1 MKPSPTSRP
10 DVAVA
15 AERRFLP
22 AAVRALAS
30 ANPVGPAAV
39 DLPGIALVADLVGF
53 TPTVLRLDGL
63 GRRGH
68 AALTELLDR
77 SYSAMD
83 SIIADFGGE
92 TLVRIGDATVAVFPG
107 ADPDDVR
114 RRARKAAH
122 SISQL
127 RVEQPEGPSLR
138 VGLAAGL
145 SQLLL
150 VPVGERRVWTLIGDP
165 PALAAH
171 AQTHAAPDS
180 VNEHESVAA
189 WHGPAAMLP
198 TDSPTARLRDLL
210 PRDLAGDAA
219 STEWLGEVRP
229 LTVLFGRLADE
240 HGEDLSDPGRI
251 VDAVAGL
258 HRLFVLGDA
267 PIDQVIWDEKGL
279 QITAMFGSQADRSP
293 EHAPLRAVE
302 TALRSIEAA
311 GELGLSL
318 TFGIATGTT
327 VIGAFGDDRHRTFT
341 CLGPTVNLAAR
352 LAGLDPGQVRVDGE
366 TARLAGDGLDYRTVR
381 YDLKGMGEVDV
392 SVPTRRSGGG
402 PGVMADRSAG
412 AGLVARDG
420 ELEQVRRCLETARL
434 SGRPRALVIEGAPGA
449 GKSTLIAAGIA
460 VARSMGLE
468 VVELRGHPILGATP
482 LRGVSQFLRQVRPEA
497 AGHTL
502 DSLYG
507 DSTSAIAPGPIR
519 SAASAGLQRDLR
531 EALPD
536 GPMVVV
542 IHDAHWFDPASLEV
556 VGSVLA
562 DREGA
567 AVIVESRSAPE
578 VVMWLALV
586 GRDDAEVIELEGL
599 DREGVAEVIRRR
611 LGVRAV
617 PESVVDR
624 IHRHAAGNP
633 FLVEQLVDAAV
644 VAGEI
649 EPVGDLVRVHA
660 ITDAMQ
666 PVVVPTD
673 VHRVVAGTL
682 DCLDPLTALTL
693 KAAAILGTRFTADQ
707 ARELHPMAP
716 TVQQADTALA
726 ELVARGL
733 LVVEGDRFRF
743 QHSIT
748 RDVAASLLTPAQHR
762 SLHRRAA
769 EMIEAERPDDPDA
782 VELLA
787 HHWSEADD
795 AARALPYLSDAA
807 LRSGPIFAGPQT
819 ARYVNVAQDLAA
831 RHGIAVDHVTRARW
845 HIALAEAARSAGALE
860 QHRRELA
867 QALFLLDV
875 AIPDTVG
882 ERFRVIAKG
891 VVRQIRHRLWGAR
904 VDVSEHARERATA
917 ALTALRVVNLMAS
930 DDDDAVLT
938 LFVALTSLNLAEE
951 GAVSSELTSTYGMA
965 EVGSRSLGLRR
976 VADVYARLLDRA
988 VADAGPSGVAEA
1000 KVFRGMRLIGDGDL
1014 DTASRLLAEAS
1025 AACDAWGSPYIAEV
1039 VESSAG
1045 YADCYANDLETALD
1059 RYGRLGVSAS
1069 SRGDPRMSAW
1079 GYNGEAMALLAMGR
1093 DAEAQG
1099 RLDAGNDLPAD
1110 NVSSLFRSV
1119 CRGLIAARTEPD
1131 FAAAER
1137 AVRAA
1142 SDSLL
1147 ATPPSFFYLLCQY
1160 VFLDEAVAIMRE
1172 RAQREAPS
1180 RARSLRVLHRRVLV
1194 SFGVFRMLFPVGRP
1208 SYHAALV
1215 RADDLRRPEVAGRLR
1230 RRFDERRLGRAVRRV
1245 GVEPMRCVSHSLI
1258 EPAPAVTEA
1267 T

>member
-1 MKPSPTSRP
+1 MKPPATANS
-10 DVAVA
+10 DVIVA

-30 ANPVGPAAV
+30 EHPVGPASV

-53 TPTVLRLDGL
+53 TPTVVRLDGL

-68 AALTELLDR
+68 ASLTELLDR

-83 SIIADFGGE
+83 SIIGSFGGQ

-107 ADPDDVR
+107 DDPDDVR
-114 RRARKAAH
+114 RRARQAAR

-127 RVEQPEGPSLR
+127 RGDQPDLPSLR

-165 PALAAH
+165 PALAAQ

-180 VNEHESVAA
+180 VYEHESVAG
-189 WHGPAAMLP
+189 WRGPAATWPVDTSTSGL
-198 TDSPTARLRDLL
+198 SDLL
-210 PRDLAGDAA
+210 PRTLAGETA
-219 STEWLGEVRP
+219 STDWLGEVRP
-229 LTVLFGRLADE
+229 LTVLFCQLSDE
-240 HGEDLSDPGRI
+240 HGSHLTDSGRI

-267 PIDQVIWDEKGL
+267 PIDQLIWDEKGL
-279 QITAMFGSQADRSP
+279 QIAAMFGTQADRSP
-293 EHAPLRAVE
+293 EHAPLRAVD

-311 GELGLSL
+311 AELRLSL
-318 TFGIATGTT
+318 TIGIATGTT

-352 LAGLDPGQVRVDGE
+352 LAGLERGQVRVDAE
-366 TARLAGDGLDYRTVR
+366 TARLADTGLDYRTVH
-381 YDLKGMGEVDV
+381 YDLKGLGEVAV
-392 SVPTRRSGGG
+392 SVPTRASGVAAGG
-402 PGVMADRSAG
+402 TPGGTAMG
-412 AGLVARDG
+412 AGIVARRG
-420 ELEQVRRCLETARL
+420 ELEQIRRHLDAARR
-434 SGRPRALVIEGAPGA
+434 GERPRVLVLEGPPGA

-460 VARSMGLE
+460 EAASMGLE
-468 VVELRGHPILGATP
+468 LVEFRGHPILGDTP

-536 GPMVVV
+536 GPMIVV

-660 ITDAMQ
+660 ITAAMQ

-673 VHRVVAGTL
+673 VHRVVAGTV
-682 DCLDPLTALTL
+682 DCLEPLTALTL
-693 KAAAILGTRFTADQ
+693 KAAAILGSRFTAGQ

-716 TVQQADTALA
+716 TVEQADAALT

-733 LVVEGDRFRF
+733 LVVDGDRFRF

-819 ARYVNVAQDLAA
+819 ARYVSSAQDLAA
-831 RHGIAVDHVTRARW
+831 RHGLAVDHVTRARW

-860 QHRRELA
+860 QHRQELA
-867 QALFLLDV
+867 QALVLLDV
-875 AIPDTVG
+875 AIPETVG
-882 ERFRVIAKG
+882 EWFRVIAEG

-904 VDVSEHARERATA
+904 VDVSERAHETRHCRIDGAPGGQSDGVGRRRSGAHAVRGADVAEPCRGGRCQQRADLDVWHGRGGLAQPSSTA
-917 ALTALRVVNLMAS
+917 RRRRVRPRPGPRRRRRWTQRRRGSQGVPRHAS
-930 DDDDAVLT
+930 D
-938 LFVALTSLNLAEE
+938 
-951 GAVSSELTSTYGMA
+951 
-965 EVGSRSLGLRR
+965 R
-976 VADVYARLLDRA
+976 
-988 VADAGPSGVAEA
+988 
-1000 KVFRGMRLIGDGDL
+1000 
-1014 DTASRLLAEAS
+1014 
-1025 AACDAWGSPYIAEV
+1025 
-1039 VESSAG
+1039 
-1045 YADCYANDLETALD
+1045 
-1059 RYGRLGVSAS
+1059 
-1069 SRGDPRMSAW
+1069 
-1079 GYNGEAMALLAMGR
+1079 
-1093 DAEAQG
+1093 
-1099 RLDAGNDLPAD
+1099 
-1110 NVSSLFRSV
+1110 
-1119 CRGLIAARTEPD
+1119 
-1131 FAAAER
+1131 
-1137 AVRAA
+1137 
-1142 SDSLL
+1142 
-1147 ATPPSFFYLLCQY
+1147 
-1160 VFLDEAVAIMRE
+1160 
-1172 RAQREAPS
+1172 
-1180 RARSLRVLHRRVLV
+1180 
-1194 SFGVFRMLFPVGRP
+1194 
-1208 SYHAALV
+1208 
-1215 RADDLRRPEVAGRLR
+1215 
-1230 RRFDERRLGRAVRRV
+1230 
-1245 GVEPMRCVSHSLI
+1245 
-1258 EPAPAVTEA
+1258 
-1267 T
+1267 